1 LAEKSGCV
9 NERDLALFWQ
19 ALIKAW
25 EFDRSSARGFMACR
39 GLYVF
44 THASKYGNAP
54 VHELFDK
61 LQIKSNVDVPR
72 SFADYQVDLD
82 EVLPDGV
89 TLTKLA

>member
-1 LAEKSGCV
+1 V
-9 NERDLALFWQ
+9 TERDLELFWE

-44 THASKYGNAP
+44 SHASKYGNAP
-54 VHELFDK
+54 VHKLFDK

-72 SFADYQVDLD
+72 SFADYQVVLD
-82 EVLPDGV
+82 DEFKLPDGV
-89 TLTKLA
+89 ILTRLD